1 MLVRKPRT
9 LNPVR
14 PSAAIEI
21 AYRRRLDALIEEM
34 HRSLVY
40 WISARYRANE
50 PHMARLAQ
58 DDSPAASLRDA
69 FLRLSRRWNRR
80 FADLSEDLARYFA
93 QQTAQRST
101 AALQSMLRRGGMSVK
116 FRMSRPVQDIVTAS
130 VSENVGLIRSIAQ
143 QHLSAVEGV
152 VMRSV
157 QTGRDL
163 GTLAEELEHTYG
175 VTRRRAALIARDQNN
190 KATANVVRARQIEL
204 GIQEAIWVHS
214 GGGRVPRPSHVKA
227 GRDRV
232 KFDPRVG
239 WFDPHEKKWILPG
252 ELINCRCVSRSV
264 VPGFS

>member
-1 MLVRKPRT
+1 LPRQKT
-9 LNPVR
+9 IAPVR
-14 PSAAIEI
+14 PSAAIEV

-50 PHMARLAQ
+50 PHMLRLAQ
-58 DDSPAASLRDA
+58 DDSPAANLREA

-93 QQTAQRST
+93 QTTAQRST
-101 AALQSMLRRGGMSVK
+101 AALQSMLRRGGMSVR

-143 QHLSAVEGV
+143 QHLAAVEGA

-163 GTLAEELEHTYG
+163 GALAEELEHTYG

-190 KATANVVRARQIEL
+190 KATANIVRARQIEL
-204 GIQEAIWVHS
+204 GVQEAVWVHS
-214 GGGRVPRPSHVKA
+214 GGGKVPRPTHVKA

-232 KFDPRVG
+232 RFDPKVG
-239 WFDPHEKKWILPG
+239 WFDPAERKHILPG